1 MRILFLTPQLPY
13 PPHQGTTMRN
23 YGLIKGLSA
32 HHQVSLLS
40 FCEPGQS
47 PSSDLLDPLL
57 ALCRQVETVPAPP
70 PRSLVRR
77 ALDTLIHRLPDM
89 ALRLTSPAFAERLTA
104 WLARESFD
112 VVHVEGIE
120 MTPYLD
126 LLLGGA
132 QQVRAASETG
142 RGRGP
147 LVIFDD
153 HNCEYMLQKSY
164 AQVDVRIPRRWAGA
178 LYSLIQWQKLRN
190 YEASVCRRAHHV
202 LAVSQTDAEALQ
214 QLVPDLDVTVIPN
227 GIDTDQYETYC
238 LDAVPD
244 PVMSRA
250 PGLVFTGKMDF
261 RPNVDAVRWF
271 AEMIWP
277 QVRDAVPEARFFAVG
292 QHPHPQLDD
301 LGVDPSLTLTGW
313 VEDVRPYIAAAT
325 VYVAPLRMGSGTRLK
340 LLEAMALGKAIVST
354 RLGAEGLTDVGPGP
368 PPGNARRAAPA
379 EGGVTDDRELVL
391 VADDDASAFANA
403 VVALLGDPA
412 RRDRLGAAG
421 KTFVKAHYD
430 WRVIIPRLEALYVR
444 D

>member
-1 MRILFLTPQLPY
+1 
-13 PPHQGTTMRN
+13 MRN
-23 YGLIKGLSA
+23 YGLIRGLSA

-57 ALCRQVETVPAPP
+57 ALCQRVETVPAPT

-77 ALDTLIHRLPDM
+77 ALDTLTHRLPDM
-89 ALRLTSPAFAERLTA
+89 ALRLASPAFAERLAA

-126 LLLGGA
+126 LLLDDGQQIQGPSEARSGG
-132 QQVRAASETG
+132 
-142 RGRGP
+142 GP

-190 YEASVCRRAHHV
+190 YEAGVCRRAHHV
-202 LAVSQTDAEALQ
+202 LAVSQTDAKALQ
-214 QLVPDLDVTVIPN
+214 QVVPDLDVTVIPN
-227 GIDTDQYETYC
+227 GIDTDQYETYY

-244 PVMSRA
+244 PEMSQA
-250 PGLVFTGKMDF
+250 PTLVFTGKMDF

-271 AEMIWP
+271 AEAIWP
-277 QVRDAVPEARFFAVG
+277 QVRDAAPKARFFAVG
-292 QHPHPQLDD
+292 QHPHPQLGD
-301 LGVDPSLTLTGW
+301 LSSDPSLTLTGW

-354 RLGAEGLTDVGPGP
+354 RLGAEGLADAGSGPSLS
-368 PPGNARRAAPA
+368 NDRQAAPA
-379 EGGVTDDRELVL
+379 EGGVTDDEGLVL

-403 VVALLGDPA
+403 IVALLGDPA
-412 RRDRLGAAG
+412 RCARLGDAG
-421 KTFVKAHYD
+421 KAFVKTHYD
-430 WRVIIPRLEALYVR
+430 WRVIIPRLEALYVC